1 MTTMIKVF
9 KHQKFK
15 AVKIEEGILDVL
27 KFLDTYKPLIDR
39 RQVGK
44 FINMSLENTGYKDR
58 LKTDSEIRRAR
69 YQYVMGMTQA
79 LKEGSSGILI
89 NFLRGIDKGD
99 YKCILRSLPEK
110 YLQYWKNLSSDLD
123 SKRFFENIMKGKKF

>member
-1 MTTMIKVF
+1 MTTMLQVF
-9 KHQKFK
+9 KHQRFK
-15 AVKIEEGILDVL
+15 AIKMEEGIFDVL

-44 FINMSLENTGYKDR
+44 FVNMSLENTGYKDR

-110 YLQYWKNLSSDLD
+110 YLQYWQRISLD
-123 SKRFFENIMKGKKF
+123 EESKEFFGNILKGKKF

>member
-1 MTTMIKVF
+1 MTTMLQIF
-9 KHQKFK
+9 KHQRFK
-15 AVKIEEGILDVL
+15 AVNIEDGIFDVL
-27 KFLDTYKPLIDR
+27 KFLEKYKPLLDK
-39 RQVGK
+39 RQIGK
-44 FINMSLENTGYKDR
+44 FVNMSLEHTGYKDR